1 MNLQQWRN
9 LFLNWVGLMLVEQRC
24 EVESGVVVVVVVVA
38 WPQSSF
44 CRVQG
49 QILKWFKKVVNEC
62 E

>member
-1 MNLQQWRN
+1 
-9 LFLNWVGLMLVEQRC
+9 MLVEQRC

-49 QILKWFKKVVNEC
+49 QILMVQKGVE
-62 E
+62 

>member
-44 CRVQG
+44 VV
-49 QILKWFKKVVNEC
+49 FKAKSYNGSKRW
-62 E
+62 